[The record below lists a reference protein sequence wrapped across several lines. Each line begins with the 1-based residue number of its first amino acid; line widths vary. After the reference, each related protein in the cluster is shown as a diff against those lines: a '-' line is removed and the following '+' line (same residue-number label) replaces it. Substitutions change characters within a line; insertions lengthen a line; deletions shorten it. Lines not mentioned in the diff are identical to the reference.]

1 MKRPLRIEYAYP
13 VDSLE
18 RSRCKGRNE
27 ACDEWEA
34 YHNSVLSK
42 LLDKKELLSEIM
54 GSKIVVYAKKITSE
68 WAKLTGKKYD
78 DSKDIWLQ
86 AKGEELAIT
95 IAKRLGVAEE
105 DIMGGETPELP
116 YNPTQEDMLQIAMR
130 DIRQRKKGR
139 FQLRYNK
146 EKKTIEAIDTAP
158 AEEGAK

>member
-1 MKRPLRIEYAYP
+1 MKRTLKIEYAYP

-34 YHNSVLSK
+34 FLPDKYELIGIVAGVLVAMSE
-42 LLDKKELLSEIM
+42 KEPP
-54 GSKIVVYAKKITSE
+54 
-68 WAKLTGKKYD
+68 LT
-78 DSKDIWLQ
+78 Q
-86 AKGEELAIT
+86 AMRDLAVAQA